1 MNIKRI
7 LRDYSSLK
15 EPLLFGRYIT
25 NKDIEKCFKKLRKI
39 KVEVIGNSVENRPI
53 YGIKVGDGSIKIL
66 MWSQMHG
73 NESTTTKALFDCLNL
88 FESKNELS
96 KNILENCTLYIIP
109 ILNPDG
115 SQYYTRLNANK
126 VDLNRDA
133 QDLSQPESKV
143 LRSKFNDFMPD
154 YCLNL
159 HGQRTIYGV
168 GDTGKSA
175 SMSFLSPSQDEKR
188 SITVNREKAM
198 SVISSINE
206 ALQDLIPESIAR
218 YDDRFDLN
226 CVGDTFQSLGIP
238 TVLYEAGHVNN
249 DYNREEI
256 RESVFISLLTG
267 LSVIANGINILN
279 AKDYFKIPEN
289 TKSFYDIIIR
299 NAKIIPEDEMIV
311 DIAIQYEEVLNNEKL
326 IFKPKIEV
334 ISNLDKYFGHKEY
347 DAEGEIIKS
356 VDKIPLEVARE
367 IDFVLIKNT
376 KIALKP

>member
-15 EPLLFGRYIT
+15 ESLLFGRYIT
-25 NKDIEKCFKKLRKI
+25 NKDIEKCFKNLRKI

-53 YGIKVGDGSIKIL
+53 YGIKVGYGSIKIL

-115 SQYYTRLNANK
+115 SKYYTRLNANK

-198 SVISSINE
+198 SIISSINE
-206 ALQDLIPESIAR
+206 ALQELIPESIAR

-238 TVLYEAGHVNN
+238 TVLYEAGHINN

-334 ISNLDKYFGHKEY
+334 ISNLDEYFGHKEY

-367 IDFVLIKNT
+367 IDFVLIKNAKT
-376 KIALKP
+376 ALKP

>member
-198 SVISSINE
+198 SIISSINE

-367 IDFVLIKNT
+367 IDFVLIKNAKT
-376 KIALKP
+376 ALKP

>member
-311 DIAIQYEEVLNNEKL
+311 DIAIQYEEVLNNEKI

-367 IDFVLIKNT
+367 IDFVLIKNAKT
-376 KIALKP
+376 ALKP

>member
-143 LRSKFNDFMPD
+143 LRSKFNDFRPD

-198 SVISSINE
+198 SIISSINE

-238 TVLYEAGHVNN
+238 TVLYEAGHINN

-367 IDFVLIKNT
+367 IDFVLIKNAKT
-376 KIALKP
+376 ALKP

>member
-7 LRDYSSLK
+7 LRDYSSIK

-25 NKDIEKCFKKLRKI
+25 NKDIEKCFKKLKKI

-53 YGIKVGDGSIKIL
+53 YGMKVGHGSIKIL

-88 FESKNELS
+88 FESNNELS
-96 KNILENCTLYIIP
+96 KNILDNCTLYIIP

-133 QDLSQPESKV
+133 QELSQPESKV
-143 LRSKFNDFMPD
+143 LRSVFNDFRPD

-198 SVISSINE
+198 SIISSINE

-238 TVLYEAGHVNN
+238 TVLYEAGHINN

-334 ISNLDKYFGHKEY
+334 ISNLDEYFGHKEY

-367 IDFVLIKNT
+367 IDFVLIKNAKT
-376 KIALKP
+376 ALKP

>member
-367 IDFVLIKNT
+367 IDFVLIKNAKT
-376 KIALKP
+376 ALKP

>member
-206 ALQDLIPESIAR
+206 TLQDLIPESIAR

-334 ISNLDKYFGHKEY
+334 ISNLDEYFGHKEY

-367 IDFVLIKNT
+367 IDFVLIKNAKT
-376 KIALKP
+376 ALKP

>member
-198 SVISSINE
+198 SIISSINE

-256 RESVFISLLTG
+256 RKSVFISLLTG

-334 ISNLDKYFGHKEY
+334 ISNLDEYFGHKEY

-367 IDFVLIKNT
+367 IDFVLIKNAKT
-376 KIALKP
+376 ALKP

>member
-143 LRSKFNDFMPD
+143 LRSKFNDFRPD

-198 SVISSINE
+198 SIISSINE

-218 YDDRFDLN
+218 YDDGFDLN

-367 IDFVLIKNT
+367 IDFVLIKNAKT
-376 KIALKP
+376 ALKP

>member
-7 LRDYSSLK
+7 LRDYSNIK

-53 YGIKVGDGSIKIL
+53 YGMKVGHGSIKIL

-143 LRSKFNDFMPD
+143 LRSVFNDFRPN

-198 SVISSINE
+198 SIISSINE

-218 YDDRFDLN
+218 YDDGFNLN

-238 TVLYEAGHVNN
+238 TVLYEAGHINN

-256 RESVFISLLTG
+256 RESVFISLLMG
-267 LSVIANGINILN
+267 LSVIANGINTSN

-367 IDFVLIKNT
+367 IDFVLINND

>member
-198 SVISSINE
+198 SIISSINE

-256 RESVFISLLTG
+256 RESVFISLLIG

-334 ISNLDKYFGHKEY
+334 ISNLDEYFGHKEY

-367 IDFVLIKNT
+367 IDFVLIKNAKT
-376 KIALKP
+376 ALKP

>member
-299 NAKIIPEDEMIV
+299 NAKIIPEDEMLV

-367 IDFVLIKNT
+367 IDFVLIKNAKT
-376 KIALKP
+376 ALKP

>member
-198 SVISSINE
+198 SIISSINE
-206 ALQDLIPESIAR
+206 ALQDLIPGSIAR
-218 YDDRFDLN
+218 YDDGFNLN

-238 TVLYEAGHVNN
+238 TVLYEAGHINN

-334 ISNLDKYFGHKEY
+334 ISNLDEYFGHKEY

-367 IDFVLIKNT
+367 IDFVLIKNAKT
-376 KIALKP
+376 ALKP

>member
-198 SVISSINE
+198 SIISSINE

-238 TVLYEAGHVNN
+238 TVLYEAGHINN

-256 RESVFISLLTG
+256 RKSVFISLLTG

-334 ISNLDKYFGHKEY
+334 ISNLDEYFGHKEY

-367 IDFVLIKNT
+367 IDFVLIKNAKT
-376 KIALKP
+376 ALKP

>member
-115 SQYYTRLNANK
+115 SQYYKRLNANK

-198 SVISSINE
+198 SIISSINE
-206 ALQDLIPESIAR
+206 TLQDLIPESIAR

-334 ISNLDKYFGHKEY
+334 ISNLDEYFGHKEY

-367 IDFVLIKNT
+367 IDFVLIKNAKT
-376 KIALKP
+376 ALKP

>member
-188 SITVNREKAM
+188 SITVSREKAM
-198 SVISSINE
+198 SIISSINE
-206 ALQDLIPESIAR
+206 TLQDLIPESIAR

-256 RESVFISLLTG
+256 RESVFISLLKG

-334 ISNLDKYFGHKEY
+334 ISNLDEYFGHKEY

-367 IDFVLIKNT
+367 IDFVLIKNAKT
-376 KIALKP
+376 ALKP

>member
-198 SVISSINE
+198 SIISSINE

-334 ISNLDKYFGHKEY
+334 ISNLDEYFGHKEY

-367 IDFVLIKNT
+367 IDFVLIKNAKT
-376 KIALKP
+376 ALKP

>member
-198 SVISSINE
+198 SIISSINE
-206 ALQDLIPESIAR
+206 TLQDLIPESIAR

-334 ISNLDKYFGHKEY
+334 ISNLDEYFGHKEY

-367 IDFVLIKNT
+367 IDFVLIKNAKT
-376 KIALKP
+376 ALKP

>member
-198 SVISSINE
+198 SIISSINE

-238 TVLYEAGHVNN
+238 TVLYEAGHINN

-256 RESVFISLLTG
+256 RKSVFISLLTG

-367 IDFVLIKNT
+367 IDFVLIKNAKT
-376 KIALKP
+376 ALKP

>member
-198 SVISSINE
+198 SIISSINE

-256 RESVFISLLTG
+256 RESVFISLLIG

-367 IDFVLIKNT
+367 IDFVLIKNAKT
-376 KIALKP
+376 ALKP

>member
-143 LRSKFNDFMPD
+143 LRSKFNDFRPD

-198 SVISSINE
+198 SIISSINE

-367 IDFVLIKNT
+367 IDFVLIKNAKT
-376 KIALKP
+376 ALKP

>member
-198 SVISSINE
+198 SIISSINE

-238 TVLYEAGHVNN
+238 TVLYDAGHVNN

-334 ISNLDKYFGHKEY
+334 ISNLDEYFGHKEY

-367 IDFVLIKNT
+367 IDFVLIKNAKT
-376 KIALKP
+376 ALKP

>member
-198 SVISSINE
+198 SIISSINE
-206 ALQDLIPESIAR
+206 TLQDLIPESIAR

-238 TVLYEAGHVNN
+238 TILYEAGHVNN

-356 VDKIPLEVARE
+356 VDKTPLEVARE
-367 IDFVLIKNT
+367 IDFVLINDD

>member
-188 SITVNREKAM
+188 SITDNREKAM
-198 SVISSINE
+198 SIISSINE

-367 IDFVLIKNT
+367 IDFVLIKNAKT
-376 KIALKP
+376 ALKP

>member
-198 SVISSINE
+198 SIISSINE
-206 ALQDLIPESIAR
+206 TLQDLIPESIAR

-367 IDFVLIKNT
+367 IDFVLIKNAKT
-376 KIALKP
+376 ALKP

>member
-143 LRSKFNDFMPD
+143 LRSIFNDFMPD

-198 SVISSINE
+198 SIISSINE
-206 ALQDLIPESIAR
+206 TLQDLIPESIAR

-334 ISNLDKYFGHKEY
+334 ISNLDEYFGHKEY

-367 IDFVLIKNT
+367 IDFVLIKNAKT
-376 KIALKP
+376 ALKP

>member
-334 ISNLDKYFGHKEY
+334 ISNLDEYFGHKEY

-367 IDFVLIKNT
+367 IDFVLIKNAKT
-376 KIALKP
+376 ALKP

>member
-39 KVEVIGNSVENRPI
+39 KVEVIGNSVEKRPI

-198 SVISSINE
+198 SIISSINE
-206 ALQDLIPESIAR
+206 ALQDLIPGSIAR
-218 YDDRFDLN
+218 YDDGFNLN

-334 ISNLDKYFGHKEY
+334 ISNLDEYFGHKEY

-367 IDFVLIKNT
+367 IDFVLIKNAKT
-376 KIALKP
+376 ALKP

>member
-198 SVISSINE
+198 SIISSINE

-238 TVLYEAGHVNN
+238 TVLYEAGHINN

-334 ISNLDKYFGHKEY
+334 ISNLDEYFGHKEY

-367 IDFVLIKNT
+367 IDFVLIKNAKT
-376 KIALKP
+376 ALKP